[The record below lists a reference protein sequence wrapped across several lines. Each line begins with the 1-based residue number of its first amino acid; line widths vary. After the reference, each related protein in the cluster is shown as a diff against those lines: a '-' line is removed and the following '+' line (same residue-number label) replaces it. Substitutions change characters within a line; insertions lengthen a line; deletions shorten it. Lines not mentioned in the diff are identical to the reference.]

1 MTQEKALEILK
12 GYDNV
17 FLTGEPGAGKT
28 YTINQ
33 FTDWLDQKGICY
45 AVTASTGIAA
55 SHING
60 TTIHSWSGI
69 GIMKNLEEADING
82 IRFAKFH
89 YNRIKPVQV
98 LILDEVSML
107 DATFIDDLDKV
118 LKAVHKK
125 LDQPFGGVQVVVV
138 GDFFQLPPVVKGGE
152 TRFAFESEA
161 WQQADMKVCYLTEQ
175 HRQTE
180 PVFTDLL
187 RSMRFGM
194 VTNSH
199 REILQ
204 SRMSSKESPV
214 HLFTHNANVD
224 QMNLEK
230 LQQLPGENKTYYMSN
245 SGNPKV
251 VEILKRNCL
260 SPDLLHLKEG
270 AMVMFTANKPQLGY
284 VNGSVGEVVHLG
296 KDGPSVKLID
306 GPTVTPERHSW
317 KHLGSNKEVV
327 ASISQFPLR
336 LAWAITVHKSQG
348 MSLDTASIDL
358 SRAFEYGHGY
368 VAISRVRSL
377 EGLHLAGISE
387 EAYMV
392 NPKVMEQ
399 DKIFREKGV

>member
-1 MTQEKALEILK
+1 MTQSEALKILQS
-12 GYDNV
+12 GRNV

-28 YTINQ
+28 YTVNQ
-33 FTDWLDQKGICY
+33 FTDWLNREDIPY
-45 AVTASTGIAA
+45 VVTASTGIAA

-60 TTIHSWSGI
+60 STIHSWSGI
-69 GIMKNLEEADING
+69 GIMRELDEADVNG

-89 YNRIKPVQV
+89 YNRIKPAEV

-118 LKAVHKK
+118 LTALHKK
-125 LDQPFGGVQVVVV
+125 DLPFGGVQVVMV
-138 GDFFQLPPVVKGGE
+138 GDFFQLPPVVKKGE
-152 TRFAFESEA
+152 TRFSFESEA
-161 WQQADMKVCYLTEQ
+161 WHRAAMKVCYLTEQ
-175 HRQTE
+175 HRQDD

-187 RSMRFGM
+187 RSMRFGQ
-194 VTNSH
+194 VTDQH
-199 REILQ
+199 KDILK

-230 LQQLPGENKTYYMSN
+230 LAQLPGETKTYTMSS

-270 AMVMFTANKPQLGY
+270 AMVMFTANKPQLGF
-284 VNGSVGEVVHLG
+284 VNGSVGVVESLG
-296 KDGPSVKLID
+296 HDAPVIKLLD
-306 GPTVTPERHSW
+306 GPTVYPERHSW
-317 KHLGSNKEVV
+317 KHLGNSKEVV

-392 NPKVMEQ
+392 NPRVLEQ